1 MDEVEDVSANPWIY
15 ATREVIEQILLYRG
29 RISGHRVDCESDICK
44 KTGEEMLESK
54 AAERHDCI
62 EHIGSFDRWSWH
74 RLSGAGVW
82 WRRWCG
88 SDFRTAVSDLNFL
101 EICTDRPQYF
111 AAFADRMEHECG
123 LIVRILPL
131 AEMHQSRAG
140 MVLDLQRYGELHVRE
155 FRRDVI
161 YLPFYK
167 RRWREYREV
176 ESQEACVCNKRCAL
190 RQKNSSLPENTGEI
204 PKRNLDIE
212 MFRCCNVVI
221 VKVGKTLQKSDNKRQ
236 EDAEMVRKIF

>member
-1 MDEVEDVSANPWIY
+1 MIHWLQQFIDKWNAGRRAKKPNGTLMDEVEDVSANPWIY

-44 KTGEEMLESK
+44 KTGEEVLESK
-54 AAERHDCI
+54 AAERHDLM
-62 EHIGSFDRWSWH
+62 EAYRE
-74 RLSGAGVW
+74 
-82 WRRWCG
+82 
-88 SDFRTAVSDLNFL
+88 FRPMILDTDSPEQVFGEEDDVDQILEQLYPGLNFL

-111 AAFADRMEHECG
+111 AGICGQDGARMRADRPVYCRW
-123 LIVRILPL
+123 L
-131 AEMHQSRAG
+131 RASESGG

-190 RQKNSSLPENTGEI
+190 QAK
-204 PKRNLDIE
+204 K
-212 MFRCCNVVI
+212 
-221 VKVGKTLQKSDNKRQ
+221 
-236 EDAEMVRKIF
+236 